1 METDLMLMLAAILVL
16 GSGATLA
23 IFMNS
28 LWDDSKLLTYID
40 LDKDSDAG
48 QDIDDYADDII
59 PTHYAL

>member
-1 METDLMLMLAAILVL
+1 MLAAILVL

-40 LDKDSDAG
+40 LDKDSDPG
-48 QDIDDYADDII
+48 QDMDDDYADDSI

>member
-1 METDLMLMLAAILVL
+1 METDLMLMLVAILVL

-28 LWDDSKLLTYID
+28 LWDDGKLFTHIN

-48 QDIDDYADDII
+48 QDIGDYAYDTI
-59 PTHYAL
+59 PTHYAM